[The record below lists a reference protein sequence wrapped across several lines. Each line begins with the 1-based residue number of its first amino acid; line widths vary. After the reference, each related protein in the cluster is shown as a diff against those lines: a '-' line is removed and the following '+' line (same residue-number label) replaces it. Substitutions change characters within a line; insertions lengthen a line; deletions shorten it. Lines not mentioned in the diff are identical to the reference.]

1 MLVFV
6 YFSHQTIWDTGLIRG
21 VHMSDIIAQLM
32 SDIPMQFPVQEQK
45 EDSFNCRVWVREA
58 LRVPEDY
65 GVIAIGYINK
75 LEEKFNSPG
84 EENDSSIVGGGSFLK
99 YTVQITTR
107 MLCDTNG
114 WLQLPLCLK

>member
-1 MLVFV
+1 
-6 YFSHQTIWDTGLIRG
+6 
-21 VHMSDIIAQLM
+21 MSDTIVQLM
-32 SDIPMQFPVQEQK
+32 SDIPMQFPVREQK
-45 EDSFNCRVWVREA
+45 EDSLNCRVWVREA

-65 GVIAIGYINK
+65 GVIGYINK
-75 LEEKFNSPG
+75 LEEEFNSLG

-99 YTVQITTR
+99 YTVQITTT